1 MRECALDALWDLLDP
16 VLVAA
21 EPRPSAPARVGAVWM
36 AQAGARDTGGDSL
49 CLVRGDQVA
58 LL

>member
-1 MRECALDALWDLLDP
+1 MDP